1 MSIKSR
7 VQGFTFNL
15 SWGKLFF
22 TTMLKDKAIPQDA
35 LNIISKLKQSGFQAY
50 LVGGCVRDLLL
61 GIPVDEWDITTS
73 ANPQQVMKLFAK
85 VVPTGIDYGTVTVL
99 LDGNSYEITT
109 FRADEKYVDGRH
121 PSNVV
126 FTDDIHKDLSR
137 RDFTINALAYDPQT
151 DELIDDYNGKED
163 LKNKIIR
170 TVGNPIDRFS
180 EDGLRSVRA
189 CRFAAKLKFE
199 IEKETFAAISKS
211 LDITKKVA
219 PERIHDEI
227 VKMLA
232 ADIPSVGFE
241 LMRKSGLLRIIL
253 PELEDCYGI
262 EQPPQFHKYDVYWHS
277 LHSCDAAPK
286 DNIILRLAALLHDI
300 AKPPCKVDYTFYNH
314 DKVGAGMAEEIL
326 KRLKFSNAEIKK
338 ITNLVSH
345 HMFNYISSWSDAA
358 VRRFIRRIGGLEVV
372 PDLFALREA
381 DTRAMEDEIKSEY
394 LIELQK
400 RIDKIIEEENALD
413 ISDLKVDGNDV
424 MQTLGIAPGPRV
436 GKVLHFL
443 LEKVLDEPGLNER
456 DTLLGLIKTYEE
468 S

>member
-1 MSIKSR
+1 
-7 VQGFTFNL
+7 
-15 SWGKLFF
+15 
-22 TTMLKDKAIPQDA
+22 MLKDKQIPPGA
-35 LNIISKLKQSGFQAY
+35 LDIIRTLKESGFQAY

-73 ANPQQVMKLFAK
+73 AKPQEVSKLFAK
-85 VVPTGIDYGTVTVL
+85 VVPTGLDYGTVTVL
-99 LDGNSYEITT
+99 IDKAGYEVTT
-109 FRADEKYVDGRH
+109 FRSDEKYVDGRH

-126 FTDDIHKDLSR
+126 FANDIHKDLSR

-151 DELIDDYNGKED
+151 DELIDDYNGRQD
-163 LKNKIIR
+163 LKDKIIR
-170 TVGNPIDRFS
+170 TVGRAIDRFS

-189 CRFAAKLKFE
+189 CRFAAKLQFE
-199 IEKETFAAISKS
+199 IEKETFAAISKT

-232 ADIPSVGFE
+232 ADKPSAGFE
-241 LMRKSGLLRIIL
+241 LMRQSGLLRIII

-262 EQPPQFHKYDVYWHS
+262 DQPPQFHKYDVYWHS

-286 DNIILRLAALLHDI
+286 DNVVLRLAALLHDV

-314 DKVGAGMAEEIL
+314 DKLGAGMAEEIL

-338 ITNLVSH
+338 ITNLISH
-345 HMFNYISSWSDAA
+345 HMFNYTSGWSDAA
-358 VRRFIRRIGGLEVV
+358 VRRFIRRIGGIEVV
-372 PDLFALREA
+372 PDLFAIRQA
-381 DTRAMEDEIKSEY
+381 DTRAMENEIKSEY

-413 ISDLKVDGNDV
+413 ICDLKVDGKDV
-424 MQTLGIAPGPRV
+424 MQTLRVPPGPKV

-443 LEKVLDEPGLNER
+443 LEKVLDDPKLNER
-456 DTLLGLIKTYEE
+456 DSLLGLIKIYEE
-468 S
+468 N

>member
-1 MSIKSR
+1 
-7 VQGFTFNL
+7 
-15 SWGKLFF
+15 
-22 TTMLKDKAIPQDA
+22 MLKDKAIPQSA
-35 LNIISKLKQSGFQAY
+35 LDIIGKLKQSGFKAY

-73 ANPQQVMKLFAK
+73 ARPEKVIKLFAK

-99 LDGNSYEITT
+99 LDSKGYEVTT

-151 DELIDDYNGKED
+151 DELIDNYNGKQD
-163 LKNKIIR
+163 LKDKIIR
-170 TVGNPIDRFS
+170 TVGNPLDRFS

-199 IEKETFAAISKS
+199 IEKETFSAISKT
-211 LDITKKVA
+211 LAITKKVA

-227 VKMLA
+227 VKMLG
-232 ADIPSVGFE
+232 ADKPSTGFE
-241 LMRKSGLLRIIL
+241 LMRLSGLLRLII
-253 PELEDCYGI
+253 PELEDCFGI

-277 LHSCDAAPK
+277 LHACDAAPK
-286 DNIILRLAALLHDI
+286 DNIILRLSALLHDI

-314 DKVGAGMAEEIL
+314 DKLGAGMSEEIL

-338 ITNLVSH
+338 VTNLISH
-345 HMFNYISSWSDAA
+345 HMFNYTSDWSDAA

-372 PDLFALREA
+372 SDLFALRQA
-381 DTRAMEDEIKSEY
+381 DAMAMEEEIKSDY
-394 LIELQK
+394 LIELKK

-424 MQTLGIAPGPRV
+424 MRALAIPPGPEV

-443 LEKVLDEPGLNER
+443 LEKVLDDPKLNDR
-456 DTLLGLIKTYEE
+456 DSLLGLIKTYEK